1 MIKTVGKRHTKLQT
15 LTDKTVYYCRP
26 SHRSVSASLNTDV
39 PGYKL
44 SKYNSKTSVKA
55 ILK

>member
-15 LTDKTVYYCRP
+15 LTDTTVYYC